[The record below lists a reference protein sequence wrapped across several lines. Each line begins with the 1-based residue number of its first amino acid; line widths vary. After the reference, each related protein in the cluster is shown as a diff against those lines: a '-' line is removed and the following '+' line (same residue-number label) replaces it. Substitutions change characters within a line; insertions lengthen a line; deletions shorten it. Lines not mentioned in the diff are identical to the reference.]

1 MDTSNA
7 PETHECPHCGMPRFT
22 PAPLSARE
30 REVLRTWL
38 LSATKQQVTVE
49 LFITLGTVNTHL
61 GRTRTKYAAVGRA
74 ATTKSAL
81 LARALQD
88 GIIGLDEL

>member
-1 MDTSNA
+1 MQKPTA
-7 PETHECPHCGMPRFT
+7 PTHPCPHCGTPRT
-22 PAPLSARE
+22 VPAPLSRRE

-38 LSATKQQVTVE
+38 LCDTKQQVARA
-49 LFITLGTVNTHL
+49 LFISLGTVNTHL
-61 GRTRTKYAAVGRA
+61 DRVRTKYADCGRP

-88 GIIGLDEL
+88 GIVGLDEL

>member
-1 MDTSNA
+1 MNIANT
-7 PETHECPHCGMPRFT
+7 PEPHECPNCGMPRFT
-22 PAPLSARE
+22 PAPLSVRE

-38 LSATKQQVTVE
+38 LSETKQQVTLE
-49 LFITLGTVNTHL
+49 LFITMGTVNTHL